1 MKFTPIRCFLRLV
14 FAFVIFCVAFQGFS
28 RAATPVDLDDLA
40 ARLAPEI
47 DKAGV
52 KSIAVIDFVAADQKP
67 TDLGWYL
74 ANKLSDSITLKSPA
88 TVVVD
93 RIRFQQLLLASIDP
107 GSADSLKR
115 IGTTATADTVISG
128 KIEITPEKYLLAIT
142 IRKVSDG
149 STITSV
155 AYSLPH
161 SRILDLLSPAGDHAL
176 GTKAV
181 RAGVMGVGVP
191 VCLYCPIPADTA
203 RWRSNQP
210 QNVVLQVVISRA
222 GAAEKIN
229 VVTSPGYFLSERAIE
244 AVSEW
249 KFRPAPGEDGK
260 PTTVVVP
267 IEVTFKTLRS

>member
-1 MKFTPIRCFLRLV
+1 MKLTPIRHSLR
-14 FAFVIFCVAFQGFS
+14 FAFLLFLSCAVFHGFAH
-28 RAATPVDLDDLA
+28 AAAPVDLDDLA

-52 KSIAVIDFVAADQKP
+52 RYIAVIDFVAADQNP

-74 ANKLSDSITLKSPA
+74 ANKLSDSIILKSPA
-88 TVVVD
+88 TMVVD
-93 RIRFQQLLLASIDP
+93 RIRLQQLLLASIDP
-107 GSADSLKR
+107 SSADSLKR
-115 IGTTATADTVISG
+115 IGTTAKADTVISG
-128 KIEITPEKYLLAIT
+128 RSELTPEKYLLAVT

-161 SRILDLLSPAGDHAL
+161 SRILDLLSPAGDHAS

-191 VCLYCPIPADTA
+191 LCLYCPIPADTA